1 MIVLRHDPRWRR
13 GPACR
18 TVLSSDREG
27 ACVALLTD
35 RFPATV
41 DREAIRLGIDCP
53 DVSVLNRWPLFV
65 KRLTAPLR
73 WIARALPAVIP
84 SGGHRGSAPHRSDRA
99 LSARTL
105 RFCSGRPR
113 VCACQFMRSRWRPIA
128 ASIQPALRRRG
139 WRVPAGTTRQRVA
152 IRQVA

>member
-1 MIVLRHDPRWRR
+1 M
-13 GPACR
+13 
-18 TVLSSDREG
+18 
-27 ACVALLTD
+27 ALLTD

-84 SGGHRGSAPHRSDRA
+84 SGGQRARLSIVLTVRSLRGLFDFVPGGPGFARGSS
-99 LSARTL
+99 
-105 RFCSGRPR
+105 C
-113 VCACQFMRSRWRPIA
+113 
-128 ASIQPALRRRG
+128 
-139 WRVPAGTTRQRVA
+139 VPAGDR
-152 IRQVA
+152 